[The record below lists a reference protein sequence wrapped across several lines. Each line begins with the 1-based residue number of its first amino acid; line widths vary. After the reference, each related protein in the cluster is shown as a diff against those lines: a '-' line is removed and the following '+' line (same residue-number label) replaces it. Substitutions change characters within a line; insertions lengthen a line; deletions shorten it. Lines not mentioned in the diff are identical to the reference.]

1 MIDTLLKAG
10 LFGLA
15 KLLVGARPDWAGCAP
30 LEKQRI
36 YFANHTSH
44 LDTVVICAALPP
56 RLRMRTHPVAA
67 LDYWGK
73 SRLRRF
79 TAIKCLNAV
88 LIDRSRHSDRDPLEP
103 LEEVL
108 ATGESLIIFPEGTRG
123 SEAFPGLFKAGLFKL
138 ALRFPNVELV
148 PVYIENLH
156 RAMPKGVLL
165 PVPLICTLRF
175 GFPLALADNEDK
187 KVFLDRAR
195 DAVIELGL
203 PARDGGR

>member
-1 MIDTLLKAG
+1 VIDALVKEG

-15 KLLVGARPDWAGCAP
+15 KLLVGAYPDWAGCAP

-44 LDTVVICAALPP
+44 LDTTVICAALPP
-56 RLRMRTHPVAA
+56 RLRVRTHPVAA
-67 LDYWGK
+67 FDYWGE

-79 TAIKCLNAV
+79 IAIKCLNAV
-88 LIDRSRHSDRDPLEP
+88 LIDRSRHSHQDPLEP
-103 LEEVL
+103 LEKVL
-108 ATGESLIIFPEGTRG
+108 ASGESLIIFPEGTRG
-123 SEAFPGLFKAGLFKL
+123 SEASPGPFKAGLFKL
-138 ALRFPNVELV
+138 ALRFPDVELV

-175 GFPLALADNEDK
+175 GFPLAVADSEDK

-195 DAVIELGL
+195 EAVIELAQ
-203 PARDGGR
+203 PTKDGGR